1 MLGRVSRSDPLS
13 RQKRQRELPNRVRC
27 DNKESVWQTA
37 YGTLNICLYRKMEK
51 ENGDRHVALCLRA
64 HACCIPTKKAQMM
77 NKGFRNARCYR
88 SRRKV
93 LLGREVQVVANL
105 KADLFFIDLV
115 SSFSLVVC
123 HTSSHFINNRLL
135 SHILFLLF
143 LLYFRTFVVHSSNN
157 VILCSPPLG
166 SIFSSTKYIKL
177 F

>member
-1 MLGRVSRSDPLS
+1 METCTLRSASGHMLAVS
-13 RQKRQRELPNRVRC
+13 Q
-27 DNKESVWQTA
+27 
-37 YGTLNICLYRKMEK
+37 
-51 ENGDRHVALCLRA
+51 LR
-64 HACCIPTKKAQMM
+64 KAQMM
-77 NKGFRNARCYR
+77 SKGFSNARYYR
-88 SRRKV
+88 CRRKV

-123 HTSSHFINNRLL
+123 HTSSHFINTRLL

-166 SIFSSTKYIKL
+166 SIFSSTKYIKTIL
-177 F
+177 KFYQFTHSQFTTFYFTNFE